1 MPFLLLLL
9 FLLAT
14 APAARAQP
22 FSFALIGDMPYAPAD
37 SLKFGRLID
46 DINAAEPAWVLHL
59 GDFKGGSA
67 PCADAVF
74 EQRRGQL
81 DRFAA
86 PLVLTPGD
94 NDWTDCHRSGSAPL
108 ERLARLRQVFF
119 DRPGTSLGRSPMP
132 LETQAADPA
141 YAEFPEHAMWQ
152 RGGVLFVSL
161 HVVGSSNGLR
171 PFDGRTDADD
181 AEVERRMQATVAWTR
196 AAFERAR
203 REDLAAILFAIQANP
218 RIEEKPGSTAR
229 APFQPF
235 LEALA
240 LGTAE
245 YGRPVVLAHG
255 DSHYFRIDRPLLHPV
270 SGKRVEHFTRLEG
283 FGSPDIHWLEV
294 EVDTGR
300 PQVFTARQRLV
311 ESNLADHGP

>member
-1 MPFLLLLL
+1 MPFLLFSLL
-9 FLLAT
+9 LLAT
-14 APAARAQP
+14 APAAWPQP
-22 FSFALIGDMPYAPAD
+22 FSFALIGDMPYARGD
-37 SLKFGRLID
+37 SLKFERLID
-46 DINAAEPAWVLHL
+46 DINAADPAWVLHL

-67 PCADAVF
+67 PCVDAVF
-74 EQRRGQL
+74 EQRRAQL
-81 DRFAA
+81 DRFFS
-86 PLVLTPGD
+86 PLILTPGD

-108 ERLARLRQVFF
+108 ERLARLRQIFF
-119 DRPGTSLGRSPMP
+119 PRPELSLGRSPMR
-132 LETQAADPA
+132 LEPQAADPVF
-141 YAEFPEHAMWQ
+141 AEFPEHVMWQ

-161 HVVGSSNGLR
+161 HVVGSDNGLR
-171 PFDGRTDADD
+171 PFDGRTNADD
-181 AEVERRMQATVAWTR
+181 AEVERRMQATLAWTQ

-203 REDLAAILFAIQANP
+203 QEDLAAILFAIQANP
-218 RIEEKPGSTAR
+218 RIEEKPGSSAR

-240 LGTAE
+240 LGTVE

-294 EVDTGR
+294 EVDIQR
-300 PQVFTARQRLV
+300 SQVFTARQRLV
-311 ESNLADHGP
+311 ESNLADHSQ